1 MLRQYLKIAIR
12 NIGKNKGFSLINV
25 VGLSLGLASMMT
37 LVLLV
42 HQYYTTDS
50 FHKDSDSI
58 FYLKTFRA
66 DGDSYNQTTFPL
78 LYEIQKSCPEVVAAT
93 HWQRWNDLWLQH
105 NSVELQERTQYVDS
119 GFFKVFSFP
128 LKEGNAEQAMAGK
141 YSVVISQDVAKQL
154 FGSEKALGKT
164 IMAADT
170 IPLTV
175 TGVLDD
181 LPVNSSLQA
190 QVLLPLQLLQDS
202 EDFRDG
208 ADWYNTFAVNYLRL
222 REGADTKL
230 LDQKIAKIVKQFY
243 VDEAKQSIVKV
254 VPFSQ
259 QKTEGDPLIGSII
272 TGAIASAV
280 FIVLVMIANLL
291 NLNTALVFSRT
302 KEVAVRRI
310 IGSGKRS
317 IVYQFCIENA
327 LLVFASLLLGFSLFS
342 RLLLP
347 QVNTVMSSGFG
358 ELQFQWQHDYSLIVL
373 FILVAVLIV
382 LVAGSIPAWY
392 LTSVKVSEAVK
403 GKFIK
408 ADSRGWLRNIFIT
421 VQFAMAVVLIGV
433 AIVLNS
439 QIHYMKAASLGFN
452 TSDVAVVNLDLAFKD
467 PAQAESRFE
476 SIVNELKSNPYVK
489 SVSTNPVIPTN
500 YWQNYNTYIDLETGK
515 EILLRHVPAD
525 AGYAETY
532 QIPVVEGRN
541 FNDALAASEENHIML
556 NKSAVTAFGWTNPI
570 GKQIKGKGG
579 DEVGTVIGVL
589 DDFHYNNLQQAI
601 EPLLHWYGGKPR
613 IGFNRFLSVRLDPD
627 HRQEV
632 MVGLEQ
638 DFKEIQSRR
647 SFSYTP
653 MDELVAG
660 QYSLMEGVLK
670 VTNYVALLTVFI
682 AAMGLFGLV
691 ALFARQRIKEIGVR
705 KVLGATVLDITALLS
720 RDFLKLVMLAII
732 IATPIAWYAMHKW
745 LEDFAYRINISWWYF
760 LSAGLLALFIALVTV
775 SAQAVKAARANPV
788 KNLRSE

>member
-1 MLRQYLKIAIR
+1 MFRQYLKIAIR
-12 NIGKNKGFSLINV
+12 NIRKNKGFSLINII
-25 VGLSLGLASMMT
+25 GLSLGLASMMT
-37 LVLLV
+37 LLLLV
-42 HQYYTTDS
+42 QQYYTTDS
-50 FHKDSDSI
+50 FHKDSDNLY
-58 FYLKTFRA
+58 YLKTFSA
-66 DGDSYNQTTFPL
+66 NGESYDQTTFPL

-105 NSVELQERTQYVDS
+105 NSIEVQERTQYVDS

-128 LKEGNAEQAMAGK
+128 LKEGNAQQALADK
-141 YSVVISQDVAKQL
+141 YSVVISQNVATQL
-154 FGSEKALGKT
+154 FGNEKALGKT

-175 TGVLDD
+175 TGVLDAM
-181 LPVNSSLQA
+181 PVNSSLRA
-190 QVLLPLQLLQDS
+190 EVLLPLQLLQDTD
-202 EDFRDG
+202 DFKQG
-208 ADWYNTFAVNYLRL
+208 ADWYNTFAINYLRL
-222 REGADTKL
+222 REGADPKL
-230 LDQKIAKIVKQFY
+230 LDQKIDRLVKQFY
-243 VDEAKQSIVKV
+243 ADEAKQSMVKT

-259 QKTEGDPLIGSII
+259 LKSEGDPLIGSII
-272 TGAIASAV
+272 AGALASAV

-291 NLNTALVFSRT
+291 NLNTAIVFSRT

-317 IVYQFCIENA
+317 IVYQFCLENA
-327 LLVFASLLLGFSLFS
+327 LLVFTSLLLGFYLFLQ
-342 RLLLP
+342 LLLP
-347 QVNTVMSSGFG
+347 QVNVVMSSGFG
-358 ELQFQWQHDYSLIVL
+358 ELQFQWQQDYVLLALFVLI
-373 FILVAVLIV
+373 AALIV

-421 VQFAMAVVLIGV
+421 VQFTMAVVLIGV

-439 QIHYMKAASLGFN
+439 QIRYMKAASLGFN
-452 TSDVAVVNLDLAFKD
+452 TTEVAVVNLDLSFRD

-476 SIVNELKSNPYVK
+476 TILNSLRSNPYVK
-489 SVSTNPVIPTN
+489 SVSTTPVIPTN
-500 YWQNYNTYIDLETGK
+500 YWQNYNTYIDVETGR

-525 AGYAETY
+525 AGFAETY

-541 FNDALAASEENHIML
+541 FNDALAAGEEGSIIINR
-556 NKSAVTAFGWTNPI
+556 SAAEAFGWANPI

-589 DDFHYNNLQQAI
+589 DDFHYSNLQQAI
-601 EPLLHWYGGKPR
+601 EPLLHWYNGKPAL
-613 IGFNRFLSVRLDPD
+613 GFNRYLSIRLDTD
-627 HRQEV
+627 HRQEI
-632 MVGLEQ
+632 MAGLEQ
-638 DFKEIQSRR
+638 DFKTMPARR
-647 SFSYTP
+647 SFSHTP
-653 MDELVAG
+653 MDELVEG
-660 QYSLMEGVLK
+660 QYSLMEGLLK

-720 RDFLKLVMLAII
+720 KDFLRLVMLAII
-732 IATPIAWYAMHKW
+732 IATPIAWYAMHRW

-760 LSAGLLALFIALVTV
+760 LSAGLLALFIALATV
-775 SAQAVKAARANPV
+775 SVQAVKAAKANPV
-788 KNLRSE
+788 KNLRTE